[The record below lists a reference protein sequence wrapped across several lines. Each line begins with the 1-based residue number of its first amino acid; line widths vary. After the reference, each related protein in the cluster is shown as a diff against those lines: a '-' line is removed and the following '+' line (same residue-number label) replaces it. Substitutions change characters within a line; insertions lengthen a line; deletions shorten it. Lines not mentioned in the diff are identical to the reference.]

1 MKRACAAHEGVVEQ
15 MVARKGHSLEVTGS
29 SPVYATKVFSWFV
42 LSAPGPHQPLR
53 LTGSKHAEFFKVN
66 KDVHPASLSGAVV
79 LFITK
84 FILKP
89 FTNTISPTMFTSL
102 INSYNKFCTCI

>member
-15 MVARKGHSLEVTGS
+15 MVARKGHSLEATGS
-29 SPVYATKVFSWFV
+29 SPVHATTVFSWFV
-42 LSAPGPHQPLR
+42 LSAPGPHQSLR
-53 LTGSKHAEFFKVN
+53 LTGNKHAEVFKVN
-66 KDVHPASLSGAVV
+66 KDVHPATLPGAFVLS
-79 LFITK
+79 IIE

-89 FTNTISPTMFTSL
+89 FANTISPTMFTGL